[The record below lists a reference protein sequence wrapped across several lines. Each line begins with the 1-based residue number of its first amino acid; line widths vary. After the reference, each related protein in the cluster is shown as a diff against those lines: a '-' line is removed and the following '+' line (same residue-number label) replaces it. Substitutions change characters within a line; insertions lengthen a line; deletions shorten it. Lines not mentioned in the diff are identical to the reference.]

1 MQIGTGGVSGAI
13 AGEVINNGLLIVN
26 TSNTFTLAG
35 NVSGVGGIQQL
46 GAGTPVLSGFNTYTG
61 PTAILN
67 GRLAINGSITSNVTV
82 SGAGNLGG
90 SGSIIGHVSNNGTL
104 APGNSIGTLTVSGSY
119 TQAAGS
125 TYQVETNAAGQADR
139 LNVIGVPGTA
149 SINGGMINVVAAT
162 GSYAPS
168 TTYTILNAAGGVI
181 GAYTGVTSNLPFL
194 LPSLRYDANNVY
206 LIFQP
211 GGFAQG
217 AQSSNQ
223 VAVGRVLDQSVAG
236 ASGDFATV
244 IGSVASLSL
253 TQGQAAMDAISGQQ
267 YSGFGTANIANGL
280 LFMNVVGQQM
290 AAARSSGAAG
300 GRVALAQACD
310 VACDEGPRASP
321 WSLWG
326 SALGGTGSVAG
337 NGNSSTLTYNAG
349 GFATGIDFRA
359 DPRFLVGMG
368 LGFASG
374 NQWVSN
380 FSGRGT
386 TNSYQASVYAS
397 FTEAAFYVD
406 ALAGYGYNENQMTR
420 MISIPGLQPR
430 TARGQ
435 TGADQFLAQVESGYK
450 IGIYAPAAATL
461 TPFARFQ
468 TSTVTQA
475 SFTETGAN
483 SLNLNVTQQTTKSM
497 RGTLGVELAGAVDA
511 GWRDKLAV
519 QFRLGWVHEYADTS
533 RPVTAAFAGAPSNN
547 FTVFGTT
554 PQRDSAVLGFSANTA
569 IADST
574 SLYMRYDGEVGTG
587 TDSHSISAGFRIS
600 W

>member
-1 MQIGTGGVSGAI
+1 M
-13 AGEVINNGLLIVN
+13 
-26 TSNTFTLAG
+26 
-35 NVSGVGGIQQL
+35 
-46 GAGTPVLSGFNTYTG
+46 
-61 PTAILN
+61 
-67 GRLAINGSITSNVTV
+67 
-82 SGAGNLGG
+82 
-90 SGSIIGHVSNNGTL
+90 
-104 APGNSIGTLTVSGSY
+104 
-119 TQAAGS
+119 
-125 TYQVETNAAGQADR
+125 
-139 LNVIGVPGTA
+139 
-149 SINGGMINVVAAT
+149 
-162 GSYAPS
+162 
-168 TTYTILNAAGGVI
+168 I

>member
-46 GAGTPVLSGFNTYTG
+46 GAGTTVLSGFNTYTG

-290 AAARSSGAAG
+290 AAARSSGGAG

-310 VACDEGPRASP
+310 VACDEGPSASP